1 MLDAGRSRLFL
12 IHFYCLVQIFEWI
25 KNMPYTSFDQTSN
38 CSNTSI
44 RNRTGSKLQLSKW
57 SNTVDQKF
65 ITMQISPRCL
75 SILKTK
81 SKCVLGIQPM
91 HDIYRDDHLGCCF
104 EICHIL
110 KRNPQDLKKYL
121 LDTVAVR
128 ILVKLVNLDQ
138 KWPKLSKTES
148 V

>member
-1 MLDAGRSRLFL
+1 MIKLQIVRIRRLEIGLDQNYIYAGD
-12 IHFYCLVQIFEWI
+12 QTQWI
-25 KNMPYTSFDQTSN
+25 K
-38 CSNTSI
+38 
-44 RNRTGSKLQLSKW
+44 
-57 SNTVDQKF
+57 KF
-65 ITMQISPRCL
+65 INTQISPRCL

-121 LDTVAVR
+121 LDTVAVK

-138 KWPKLSKTES
+138 K
-148 V
+148 